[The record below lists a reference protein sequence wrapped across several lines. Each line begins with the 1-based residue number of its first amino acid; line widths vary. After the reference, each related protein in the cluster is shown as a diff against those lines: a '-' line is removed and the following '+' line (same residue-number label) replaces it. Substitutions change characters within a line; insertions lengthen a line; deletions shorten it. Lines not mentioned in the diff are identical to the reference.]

1 MRGAEWFCRF
11 KFKQNIEILIVMG
24 AQKLNIEISADN
36 VIPFE
41 KIDSNQ
47 TVSKT

>member
-1 MRGAEWFCRF
+1 MVLQIQIRI
-11 KFKQNIEILIVMG
+11 KQNIETLIVMG
-24 AQKLNIEISADN
+24 TQTLNIEISADN